1 MSIASVISS
10 SSFVPSSKIFSAFAC
25 VGSVLAFV
33 SPSPNWPF
41 PLYPHVHTVPSA
53 FNAAECVFPISNF
66 GTVTLPS
73 GTTCTNIVDVLCV
86 IVCVTIISTVP
97 IFFPCIVPS
106 WSTVAISLFNVS

>member
-41 PLYPHVHTVPSA
+41 PLYPHVHTVPSDFNPTKWLYPPTTFGYVTPSSA
-53 FNAAECVFPISNF
+53 FTFTF
-66 GTVTLPS
+66 
-73 GTTCTNIVDVLCV
+73 
-86 IVCVTIISTVP
+86 TVP
-97 IFFPCIVPS
+97 
-106 WSTVAISLFNVS
+106 

>member
-1 MSIASVISS
+1 MFITFIGDVLLVL
-10 SSFVPSSKIFSAFAC
+10 FPVPNC
-25 VGSVLAFV
+25 
-33 SPSPNWPF
+33 
-41 PLYPHVHTVPSA
+41 PLELFPHVHTVPSA

>member
-41 PLYPHVHTVPSA
+41 PLYPHVHTVPFP
-53 FNAAECVFPISNF
+53 FNAA
-66 GTVTLPS
+66 
-73 GTTCTNIVDVLCV
+73 
-86 IVCVTIISTVP
+86 
-97 IFFPCIVPS
+97 
-106 WSTVAISLFNVS
+106 